1 MSLPIDLPLRTMTSK
16 VSLGAH
22 ERLKKLAGEHGA
34 RMSDVLSACLL
45 HMPEA
50 QLAKILAEQKKA
62 IDNLPKSVK
71 GLMRNMDKLSE
82 AEKKMLRDLLGE
94 EN

>member
-22 ERLKKLAGEHGA
+22 ERLKRLAEKTGA

-50 QLAKILAEQKKA
+50 ELERILAEQKKA
-62 IDNLPKSVK
+62 VDGLPKSVK
-71 GLMRNMDKLSE
+71 GLMRNLDRLSDQE
-82 AEKKMLRDLLGE
+82 REMLRQLLS
-94 EN
+94 